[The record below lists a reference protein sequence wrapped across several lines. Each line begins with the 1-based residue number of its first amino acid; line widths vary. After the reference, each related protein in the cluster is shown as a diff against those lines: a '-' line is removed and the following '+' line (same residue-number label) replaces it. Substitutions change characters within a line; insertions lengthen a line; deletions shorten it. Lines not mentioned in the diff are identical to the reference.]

1 MNEIE
6 QIVKLPNIVIEVGHA
21 KQGSNH
27 VLIVKKLRGRDDDL
41 NTAIDRLEEALK
53 RLYPLIGE

>member
-6 QIVKLPNIVIEVGHA
+6 QIVKVPNVVIEIGHA

-27 VLIVKKLRGRDDDL
+27 VLIVKKLRVGDDDL
-41 NTAIDRLEEALK
+41 DTAIDRLQEALK
-53 RLYPLIGE
+53 QVLPLIGG

>member
-6 QIVKLPNIVIEVGHA
+6 QIVKVPNVVIEIGHA

-27 VLIVKKLRGRDDDL
+27 FLIVMKLLFGDDE
-41 NTAIDRLEEALK
+41 IDTSIDGLVEAL
-53 RLYPLIGE
+53 

>member
-21 KQGSNH
+21 NQGSNH
-27 VLIVKKLRGRDDDL
+27 VLIVKKLRVGDDDL